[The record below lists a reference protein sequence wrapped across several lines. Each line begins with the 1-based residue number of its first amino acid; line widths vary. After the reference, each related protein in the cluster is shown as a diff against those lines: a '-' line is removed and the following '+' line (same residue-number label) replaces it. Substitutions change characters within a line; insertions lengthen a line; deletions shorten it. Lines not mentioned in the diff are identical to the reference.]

1 MPGRES
7 KQEKVTSVNL
17 GKVTGWCPDFHA
29 HNQIFI
35 TLLFLFIRKQ
45 SPYSREKQGPKTVL
59 QSKVLQS
66 QNKVTKLSI
75 LES

>member
-1 MPGRES
+1 MPGGEG

-17 GKVTGWCPDFHA
+17 GKVTGWCPDFHT

-45 SPYSREKQGPKTVL
+45 SPYSREKQGPKT
-59 QSKVLQS
+59 LQS